1 MTIGEKIKEARKKAG
16 MSQQELADRLEIK
29 SAGISQWEKDKRTPK
44 LQTLLKIAD
53 AIGISITE
61 LLMLSPENEENIRKN
76 VEILSQYNKELDD
89 LQSSGA
95 PSKEIAGTTAL
106 IQGIEEGLNRLI
118 LPAKLEHQ
126 RDLAGNRVKAMQV
139 SQKWENGS
147 FFPADENRDV
157 PPEQKKIQ
165 EMIQSFLCQTVHSPE
180 DGEALGRL
188 ISAYKKLNGKGRME
202 LIKRA
207 EEMTYVPDYDK

>member
-1 MTIGEKIKEARKKAG
+1 MTIGEKIREARKKAG
-16 MSQQELADRLEIK
+16 MSQQELADKLEIK

-44 LQTLLKIAD
+44 LQTMLRIAD

-61 LLMLSPENEENIRKN
+61 LLALSPENEETIRKD
-76 VEILSQYNKELDD
+76 VETLSHYNKELDD
-89 LQSSGA
+89 LQNNGASSE
-95 PSKEIAGTTAL
+95 EIAGTTAL
-106 IQGIEEGLNRLI
+106 IQGIEEGLNSFI

-126 RDLAGNRVKAMQV
+126 RDLAGNRVKAMQ
-139 SQKWENGS
+139 SATNWENS
-147 FFPADENRDV
+147 PLFAASENRDATS
-157 PPEQKKIQ
+157 EQKKVQ

-180 DGEALGRL
+180 DGEALGQL
-188 ISAYKKLNGKGRME
+188 ISAYKRLNVKGRME